1 MTEVRIGS
9 ETAADRD
16 GIRLI
21 HLAAFPGANEADL
34 VDRLRADGDL
44 VLSLVARAG
53 ETVGHVAFSRVAL
66 PERSIKVSALA
77 PLAVLPSRQRAG
89 IGSALV
95 RQGLAFLRAAR
106 EDLVLVLGEPA
117 FYGRFGFSAEA
128 ARPLSTPYDGPFL
141 QALALSA
148 AGRQAAGAVRYAGA
162 FADLA

>member
-1 MTEVRIGS
+1 MTEVQIGS

-16 GIRLI
+16 GIRRV
-21 HLAAFPGANEADL
+21 HLAAFPGAEEADL
-34 VDRLRADGDL
+34 VDRLRANGDL

-53 ETVGHVAFSRVAL
+53 EPVGHAAFSRVVL
-66 PERSIKVSALA
+66 PERPLKVSALA

-95 RQGLAFLRAAR
+95 RQGLVYLRAAR

-148 AGRQAAGAVRYAGA
+148 AGRQAAGVVRYAGA